1 MPQSRNQLLKPSA
14 VPGGLNRYN
23 NLSLHA
29 SIESN
34 YLLSI
39 VFEFT
44 EFDLAIGGI
53 TVTNCLLTSM
63 KINSAVYCHG
73 CLLLRPQTHN
83 LSLTAHSW
91 GETPF
96 FITSD
101 ENPNNVGHYV
111 NRRIICANSPF
122 KRMYKLIC
130 FDLASASGPDV

>member
-1 MPQSRNQLLKPSA
+1 VGFQTEVDAPIPKSTPRTIA

-23 NLSLHA
+23 NLSLHT

-44 EFDLAIGGI
+44 EFDLAVGGI

-73 CLLLRPQTHN
+73 CLLLAITDPQPKFN
-83 LSLTAHSW
+83 SSPVGRDAL
-91 GETPF
+91 F
-96 FITSD
+96 QTSD
-101 ENPNNVGHYV
+101 GTRIKTGKRIG
-111 NRRIICANSPF
+111 RR
-122 KRMYKLIC
+122 RT
-130 FDLASASGPDV
+130 

>member
-1 MPQSRNQLLKPSA
+1 MPQSRNQLLEPSS
-14 VPGGLNRYN
+14 VPAGLNRYN

-29 SIESN
+29 SVESN

-44 EFDLAIGGI
+44 EFDLAVGGI
-53 TVTNCLLTSM
+53 AVANCLLTSM

-73 CLLLRPQTHN
+73 CLLLRSQTHN

-101 ENPNNVGHYV
+101 KEPKDNIRTFAYGDPAGIFIPN
-111 NRRIICANSPF
+111 
-122 KRMYKLIC
+122 
-130 FDLASASGPDV
+130 